1 MKRNRGTRG
10 LPRLGAVVAVVA
22 VLALSSHAYGAAAQ
36 ATPPPAAA
44 PKATEKTTDAPKPEA
59 PRPRQVEARADALM
73 REMSAFLAKQPRFAL
88 EAEETLDEVYAGAPR
103 IQFTNVRRAAVQRPA
118 RFASDA
124 TGDTLNRSAWYDGKT
139 ITALEKDENTY
150 LTVEMPGTIDAVLDK
165 LADEYGIV
173 VPLSDLV
180 YSDPYTVLMEGVVY
194 GEYRGIHLA
203 AGVPC
208 HHLAFSQEDIDWQI
222 WIDAGPQPLP
232 RKLVIT
238 YAEEPGAPQYTAV
251 IKRWSLEPKFTEELF
266 HFVPPE
272 GATSLTTAEPAPA
285 PSASA
290 SATPPKEDK

>member
-1 MKRNRGTRG
+1 MKRNWGPRG
-10 LPRLGAVVAVVA
+10 LPRLGAVIAL
-22 VLALSSHAYGAAAQ
+22 LALSSHAYGAPAQ
-36 ATPPPAAA
+36 ATPSPAPA
-44 PKATEKTTDAPKPEA
+44 PNAVERTTEAPEPEA

-73 REMSAFLAKQPRFAL
+73 KEMSAFLAKQPRFAL

-103 IQFTNVRRAAVQRPA
+103 IQLTNVRRAAIQRPS

-124 TGDTLNRSAWYDGKT
+124 SGDTLNRSSWYDGKT
-139 ITALEKDENTY
+139 ITALEKEENTY

-173 VPLSDLV
+173 VPLSDIL
-180 YSDPYTVLMEGVVY
+180 YSDPYATLMAGVVY

-222 WIDAGPQPLP
+222 WIDAGAQPLP
-232 RKLVIT
+232 RKIVIT

-251 IKRWSLEPKFTEELF
+251 IKRWSLDPKFTEELF

-272 GATSLTTAEPAPA
+272 GATSINEPAPSPATA
-285 PSASA
+285 PPASA
-290 SATPPKEDK
+290 SATPHKEDK

>member
-1 MKRNRGTRG
+1 MDMSRKWSVPG
-10 LPRLGAVVAVVA
+10 LPRLGAVVA
-22 VLALSSHAYGAAAQ
+22 VLALSSHAYGASAQ
-36 ATPPPAAA
+36 ATPSPAPA
-44 PKATEKTTDAPKPEA
+44 PNATEKAADAPPPDA
-59 PRPRQVEARADALM
+59 PRPRQVEARADEIM
-73 REMSAFLAKQPRFAL
+73 KEMSAFLAKTPRLAL

-103 IQFTNVRRAAVQRPA
+103 IQLTNVRRAAIQRPS

-124 TGDTLNRSAWYDGKT
+124 SGDTLNRSSWYDGKT
-139 ITALEKDENTY
+139 ITALDKEDNTY
-150 LTVEMPGTIDAVLDK
+150 VTVEMPATIDAVLDK

-173 VPLSDLV
+173 VPLSDIL
-180 YSDPYTVLMEGVVY
+180 YSDPYATLMEGVVY

-232 RKLVIT
+232 RKILIT

-251 IKRWSLEPKFTEELF
+251 IKRWSLDPKFTDELF

-272 GATSLTTAEPAPA
+272 GATSLTAIEPVPA

-290 SATPPKEDK
+290 SATPHKEDK

>member
-1 MKRNRGTRG
+1 MKRNWSARG
-10 LPRLGAVVAVVA
+10 LPRLGAVVAV
-22 VLALSSHAYGAAAQ
+22 LALSAHAYGASAQ
-36 ATPPPAAA
+36 ATPSPGPNTVEK
-44 PKATEKTTDAPKPEA
+44 KADAPEPDA
-59 PRPRQVEARADALM
+59 PRPRQVEARADELM
-73 REMSAFLAKQPRFAL
+73 KQMSAFLAKQPRFAL

-103 IQFTNVRRAAVQRPA
+103 IQLTNIRRAAIQRPS
-118 RFASDA
+118 RFVSDA
-124 TGDTLNRSAWYDGKT
+124 SGDTLNRSSWYDGKT
-139 ITALEKDENTY
+139 ITALEKEENTY

-173 VPLSDLV
+173 VPLSDIL
-180 YSDPYTVLMEGVVY
+180 YSDPYATLMEGVVY

-208 HHLAFSQEDIDWQI
+208 HHLAFSQEEIDWQI

-232 RKLVIT
+232 RKIVIT

-251 IKRWSLEPKFTEELF
+251 IKRWSLDPKFTEALF

-272 GATSLTTAEPAPA
+272 GATSLTTVEPAPA

-290 SATPPKEDK
+290 SAAPPKEDK